1 MSQSKQFHITPNLT
15 SKSLQ
20 DLELFSN
27 GIYTLVGE
35 RGVQLS
41 GGQRARVNLARA
53 VYGASLTILFS
64 AQFSKQF
71 RTSLELFTYMTSH
84 RAIILNFVVNFLYQ
98 RMIQ

>member
-1 MSQSKQFHITPNLT
+1 MSQLKQFHITPYLT

-53 VYGASLTILFS
+53 VYGASLTILFL
-64 AQFSKQF
+64 AHLSKQF
-71 RTSLELFTYMTSH
+71 CTSFELFTYKTSH
-84 RAIILNFVVNFLYQ
+84 RAIILNFVVNFLSQ
-98 RMIQ
+98 RIIQ

>member
-1 MSQSKQFHITPNLT
+1 MSFRIVFIYYLVKLFGIGISQLKQFHITPYLT
-15 SKSLQ
+15 FKSLQ

-64 AQFSKQF
+64 AHFS
-71 RTSLELFTYMTSH
+71 
-84 RAIILNFVVNFLYQ
+84 
-98 RMIQ
+98 